1 VSDFYFLTKNNSI
14 LYATGYY
21 LIFMADTSDFRNGL
35 IIKFK
40 NDLYNIVEF
49 QHVKPGKGG
58 AFVRSTLKNLR
69 TGRVLENTFR
79 AGEKVDI
86 VRVERRKYQFLFSE
100 GDSLVCMDN
109 ETYEQI
115 NIARDLFSDGV
126 KFLKESE
133 EVEILFNG
141 SDIISVDI
149 PIFINL
155 KVVETEPGFKGD
167 TATGALKPA
176 KLETGASLN
185 VPLFINEG
193 DLLKVDTRT
202 GEYSERVKS

>member
-1 VSDFYFLTKNNSI
+1 
-14 LYATGYY
+14 
-21 LIFMADTSDFRNGL
+21 MADTSDFRNGL

-40 NDLYNIVEF
+40 NDLYTIVEF

-69 TGRVLENTFR
+69 TGKVLDNTFR
-79 AGEKVDI
+79 SGESVEV
-86 VRVERRKYQFLFSE
+86 VRVERRKYQYLYKD
-100 GDSLVCMDN
+100 GDYLVCMDN
-109 ETYEQI
+109 ETYDQI
-115 NIARDLFSDGV
+115 NIPIELFGDGV
-126 KFLKESE
+126 EYLKESE

-141 SDIISVDI
+141 TEIISVDI
-149 PIFINL
+149 PIFVYL

-176 KLETGASLN
+176 KLETGVSIN

-193 DLLKVDTRT
+193 DVLKVDTRN
-202 GEYSERVKS
+202 

>member
-1 VSDFYFLTKNNSI
+1 
-14 LYATGYY
+14 
-21 LIFMADTSDFRNGL
+21 MADTSDFRNGL

-69 TGRVLENTFR
+69 NGKVLENTFR
-79 AGEKVDI
+79 AGEKVEI
-86 VRVERRKYQFLFSE
+86 VRVERRKYQYLYSD

-115 NIARDLFSDGV
+115 NILKNLFSDGL
-126 KFLKESE
+126 KYLKENE

-141 SDIISVDI
+141 SEIISVEI

-167 TATGALKPA
+167 TATGAIKSA
-176 KLETGASLN
+176 KLETGAQIS

-193 DLLKVDTRT
+193 DVLRVDTRT

>member
-1 VSDFYFLTKNNSI
+1 
-14 LYATGYY
+14 
-21 LIFMADTSDFRNGL
+21 MADTSDFRNGL

-40 NDLYNIVEF
+40 NDLYTIVEF

-79 AGEKVDI
+79 AGEKVET
-86 VRVERRKYQFLFSE
+86 VRVERRKYQYLFSE

-115 NIARDLFSDGV
+115 NISRDLFSEGV

-133 EVEILFNG
+133 QVEILFSG
-141 SDIISVDI
+141 SDIISVEI
-149 PIFINL
+149 PIFIDL

-167 TATGALKPA
+167 TATGAAKPA
-176 KLETGASLN
+176 KLETGASIS

-193 DLLKVDTRT
+193 DILKVDTRS

>member
-1 VSDFYFLTKNNSI
+1 
-14 LYATGYY
+14 
-21 LIFMADTSDFRNGL
+21 MADTSDFRNGL

-40 NDLYNIVEF
+40 NDLYSIVEF

-79 AGEKVDI
+79 AGEKVEV
-86 VRVERRKYQFLFSE
+86 VRVERRKYQYLYSE
-100 GDSLVCMDN
+100 GDMLVCMDN

-115 NIARDLFSDGV
+115 NISKELFSEGL

-141 SDIISVDI
+141 SEIISVEI

-155 KVVETEPGFKGD
+155 KVVETEPGFRGD
-167 TATGALKPA
+167 TATGAMKPA
-176 KLETGASLN
+176 KLETGAQIN

-193 DLLKVDTRT
+193 DVLKVDTRT

>member
-1 VSDFYFLTKNNSI
+1 
-14 LYATGYY
+14 
-21 LIFMADTSDFRNGL
+21 MADTSDFRNGL

-40 NDLYNIVEF
+40 NDLYSIVEF

-69 TGRVLENTFR
+69 NGKVLENTFR
-79 AGEKVDI
+79 AGEKVET
-86 VRVERRKYQFLFSE
+86 VRVERRKYQYLFSE

-115 NIARDLFSDGV
+115 NIARELFSDGI

-133 EVEILFNG
+133 EVEVVSNG
-141 SDIISVDI
+141 PDIISVEI

-167 TATGALKPA
+167 TATGALKSA
-176 KLETGASLN
+176 KLETGAQIN

-193 DLLKVDTRT
+193 DVLKVDTRT

>member
-1 VSDFYFLTKNNSI
+1 
-14 LYATGYY
+14 
-21 LIFMADTSDFRNGL
+21 MADTSDFRNGL

-40 NDLYNIVEF
+40 NDLYSIVEF

-58 AFVRSTLKNLR
+58 AFVRSTLKNLK

-79 AGEKVDI
+79 AGEKVET
-86 VRVERRKYQFLFSE
+86 VRLERRKYQYLYSE
-100 GDSLVCMDN
+100 GDLLVCMDN
-109 ETYEQI
+109 ETFEQI
-115 NIARDLFSDGV
+115 HVAKELFSEGL

-141 SDIISVDI
+141 SEIISVEI

-155 KVVETEPGFKGD
+155 RVVETEPGFRGD
-167 TATGALKPA
+167 TATGAMKPA
-176 KLETGASLN
+176 KLETGAQIN

-193 DLLKVDTRT
+193 DILKVDTRT

>member
-1 VSDFYFLTKNNSI
+1 
-14 LYATGYY
+14 
-21 LIFMADTSDFRNGL
+21 MADTSDFRNGL
-35 IIKFK
+35 IIKFR
-40 NDLYNIVEF
+40 NDLYSIVEF

-58 AFVRSTLKNLR
+58 AFVRSTLKNLK

-79 AGEKVDI
+79 SGEKVEA
-86 VRVERRKYQFLFSE
+86 VRVQRRKYQYLYSD

-115 NIARDLFSDGV
+115 NISKDLLSENK

-133 EVEILFNG
+133 EVEVVLND
-141 SDIISVDI
+141 SEIISVEI

-155 KVVETEPGFKGD
+155 KVVETEPGIRGD
-167 TATGALKPA
+167 TATGAVKPA
-176 KLETGASLN
+176 KLETGAQIN

-193 DLLKVDTRT
+193 DTLKVDTRT
-202 GEYSERVKS
+202 GEYSERVKI